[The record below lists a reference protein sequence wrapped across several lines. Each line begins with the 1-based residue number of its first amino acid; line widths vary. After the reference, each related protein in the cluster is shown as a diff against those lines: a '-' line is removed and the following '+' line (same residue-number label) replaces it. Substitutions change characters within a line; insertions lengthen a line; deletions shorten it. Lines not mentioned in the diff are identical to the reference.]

1 MCEGFVSF
9 NGTTLG
15 NSDFNCVFNWFRM
28 ELKSLF
34 SDILLWP
41 AVIVFCKFVV
51 RKITHFYTIFEMV
64 LTPDP
69 KGVNTRADFNLCF
82 GQELEKLHQQVRYF
96 TPLAPLAPRP

>member
-1 MCEGFVSF
+1 MEVFCAKVLFLLMGQPW
-9 NGTTLG
+9 G
-15 NSDFNCVFNWFRM
+15 NSDLNCFFNWFRM

-64 LTPDP
+64 LTSDP
-69 KGVNTRADFNLCF
+69 KGVYTRGD
-82 GQELEKLHQQVRYF
+82 
-96 TPLAPLAPRP
+96 